1 MRWDLKLA
9 RSEERIEKL
18 VDTAQNEPRK
28 KCEKFDEFSN
38 KEVLVSI
45 IKMRNRRIFEFCFR
59 FWKQLD
65 EV

>member
-28 KCEKFDEFSN
+28 KCEKIDEFSN